1 MTHKNLTKNEFL
13 QLSAAQ
19 ISELVKKLGKPKVG
33 VFMPDGSRRSAI
45 FFLGLKPGDNDFEKK
60 YIKVNGKKFLDDV
73 KLIFQH
79 GLNTLMV
86 PTLKHENFDRDK
98 KTVDAIIEY
107 AIKSILVSKEWL
119 DFYDEYKIKVTVYG
133 DYEYI
138 KSKGYPEV
146 IDWIK
151 EVEDLTKNNTKHKL
165 FHGIACSNRYEHL
178 RLMDL
183 AIDFYHKHKRK
194 PTEKEKIQLYY
205 RDVVDD
211 VDFLI
216 RATEIRDSDLQP
228 PIISGKRTQM
238 YFLVA
243 PDFISFSEDVYKNIL
258 YDLLYCRSQVLG
270 RKMYQRK
277 DLENINLNYIKNYYL
292 NNRSEVVGLGE
303 KFGPFWVPE
312 INIIM
317 PEKD

>member
-165 FHGIACSNRYEHL
+165 FHGIECYKKSEHL
-178 RLMDL
+178 RIMEFIIELL
-183 AIDFYHKHKRK
+183 ESFCNY
-194 PTEKEKIQLYY
+194 
-205 RDVVDD
+205 
-211 VDFLI
+211 LI
-216 RATEIRDSDLQP
+216 
-228 PIISGKRTQM
+228 
-238 YFLVA
+238 
-243 PDFISFSEDVYKNIL
+243 
-258 YDLLYCRSQVLG
+258 
-270 RKMYQRK
+270 
-277 DLENINLNYIKNYYL
+277 
-292 NNRSEVVGLGE
+292 NNCNHG
-303 KFGPFWVPE
+303 
-312 INIIM
+312 N
-317 PEKD
+317 